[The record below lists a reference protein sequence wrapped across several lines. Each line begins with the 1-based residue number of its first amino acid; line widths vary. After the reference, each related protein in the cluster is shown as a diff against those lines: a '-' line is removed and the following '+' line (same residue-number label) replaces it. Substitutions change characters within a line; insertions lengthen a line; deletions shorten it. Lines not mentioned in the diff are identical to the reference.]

1 MKALAAWISNI
12 EIVFGF
18 LNNALKVSFD
28 IKIMIFDIIADDKD
42 GFWPYYNVKNSE
54 SPSI

>member
-18 LNNALKVSFD
+18 LNHALKVSFD

-42 GFWPYYNVKNSE
+42 GFWPYYNMKNSE
-54 SPSI
+54 SLSI